1 MAMPADA
8 AKLLLI
14 CDGAHTGL
22 VSTCH
27 VYWRAAIKKKGTM
40 ATKEL
45 RELLHKYKVAYTT
58 YMHCVHAL
66 GVTRPRV
73 HARHERC
80 TLVTVMRS
88 SGQSR

>member
-1 MAMPADA
+1 
-8 AKLLLI
+8 
-14 CDGAHTGL
+14 
-22 VSTCH
+22 
-27 VYWRAAIKKKGTM
+27 M

-45 RELLHKYKVAYTT
+45 RDLLHKYKVAYTT